1 MISMSEKAEQILAL
15 INELELQVCSGEKTS
30 EEAAKQ
36 LDEIL
41 KSY

>member
-1 MISMSEKAEQILAL
+1 MSEKAEQILAL
-15 INELELQVCSGEKTS
+15 IDELGLEVCSGEKTS